1 MNQIFVEA
9 KNLICNDGEVWLWR
23 SETLDGVCHFA
34 SKEDAQKY
42 IDLHHQFSC
51 EKGWKEEVYSIGT
64 EDDFMEAA
72 KKYEAD
78 KKANEVKEYC
88 KHVVALIERRQLEI
102 KVLDEIIQVCRQFD
116 GKVLNKRFHD
126 SVKEATGFN
135 SSFNPNLDRYELEYY
150 GREYDYNDRPY
161 LHIMADWSHGINR
174 YTDKKKEVNPNV
186 WQWNTGDRLEA
197 EKAVAVIEPYK
208 NYRLAK
214 IERLKA
220 SKKKYAAYL
229 RLARKAEAIM
239 KEMEGYDYE
248 IREFAKEKAL
258 SQYSRHSYFWK
269 GY

>member
-1 MNQIFVEA
+1 MRQIFVEA
-9 KNLICNDGEVWLWR
+9 QNLICADGEVWLWK
-23 SETLDGVCHFA
+23 SESMDGVRHFA
-34 SKEDAQKY
+34 TKDDAKKY
-42 IDLHHQFSC
+42 IALRHQFSS

-64 EDDFMEAA
+64 EADFIAA
-72 KKYEAD
+72 KKKHEDD
-78 KKANEVKEYC
+78 KKANEVKEYF
-88 KHVVALIERRQLEI
+88 KHVDALIERRQLEI
-102 KVLDEIIQVCRQFD
+102 KALDGLIQVCRQFD

-126 SVKEATGFN
+126 AVKEATGCYSTFG
-135 SSFNPNLDRYELEYY
+135 EY
-150 GREYDYNDRPY
+150 RFEMKSYDYYRVENSPEVS
-161 LHIMADWSHGINR
+161 MSVDWSHGINR
-174 YTDKKKEVNPNV
+174 YTGKKKEMNPND

-197 EKAVAVIEPYK
+197 EKAFAVIAFYK
-208 NYRLAK
+208 NDRLAK
-214 IERLKA
+214 IESLKA

>member
-1 MNQIFVEA
+1 MSNILIEA
-9 KNLICNDGEVWLWR
+9 TRLICNDGKVWAWK
-23 SETLDGVCHFA
+23 SDNIEAVNFFA
-34 SKEDAQKY
+34 TKEDAQKY
-42 IDLHHQFSC
+42 VELRSQWRQ
-51 EKGWKEEVYSIGT
+51 EKGMEAESYSIGT
-64 EDDFMEAA
+64 EDDYMTAV

-88 KHVVALIERRQLEI
+88 KHVDALVECRQLEI
-102 KVLDEIIQVCRQFD
+102 KALDGLIQVCRQFD

-126 SVKEATGFN
+126 AVKEATGFYN
-135 SSFNPNLDRYELEYY
+135 SFGAYQFDLEH
-150 GREYDYNDRPY
+150 YDYRNNKEYRPNVS
-161 LHIMADWSHGINR
+161 LTVDWSHGINR
-174 YTDKKKEVNPNV
+174 YTGKQQEISPRA

-197 EKAVAVIEPYK
+197 EKAVAVIEHYK
-208 NYRLAK
+208 NDRLAT
-214 IERLKA
+214 IENLKA

-258 SQYSRHSYFWK
+258 SQYSHHSYFWK